1 MWIASGRMSRGE
13 YGAMSSSVRLRELA
27 GFARGFD
34 SPTNYF
40 AGISWSEGLVPDNIL
55 CFHRS
60 RQEHSVVGY
69 EGISAKSGKYD
80 QHPRFVLLCCL
91 EDSGSIGV
99 EHDIFNLSA
108 GHAILVFPHQLHYYT
123 ELPEK
128 FLFLFVTFDISR
140 EAVSE
145 IAGLR
150 SMPKLISPDV
160 ESRLRNFL
168 ACYEKGTVKASSESA
183 LNTSRSLQ
191 SLLYAIRDAPDA
203 SGAKEKSGSAEGTRA
218 TVHLIKRYIYG
229 NLDRNINIAD
239 IAAHVGFSESYVR
252 AAFKEH
258 IGISLGQFVLAVRLT
273 HSTNLLRTSE
283 EKIGAIS
290 EACGFESQLSFSR
303 AFKRTYGITPREY
316 RKSA

>member
-1 MWIASGRMSRGE
+1 
-13 YGAMSSSVRLRELA
+13 MSSTCLQELA
-27 GFARGFD
+27 GRAREFE
-34 SPTNYF
+34 SPRDYF
-40 AGISWSEGLVPDNIL
+40 AGVSWSAGLVPDNIL

-60 RQEHSVVGY
+60 RQEHSIVGY

-80 QHPRFVLLCCL
+80 QHPRFVLICCL

-108 GHAILVFPHQLHYYT
+108 GHAILIFPHQLHYYT
-123 ELPEK
+123 ELPES

-140 EAVSE
+140 EAVAE
-145 IAGLR
+145 IADLR
-150 SMPKLISPDV
+150 GRAKVISADV
-160 ESRLRNFL
+160 ESRLGRFL
-168 ACYEKGTVKASSESA
+168 ASYEAGTGAASSESA

-191 SLLYAIRDAPDA
+191 ALLYAIHGSPDA
-203 SGAKEKSGSAEGTRA
+203 HGVKEKSGSADGTRA
-218 TVHLIKRYIYG
+218 IVHLIKRYIYG
-229 NLDRNINIAD
+229 SLDRNISIAD

-273 HSTNLLRTSE
+273 HSTNLLRTSA